1 MKAKK
6 LISLNPYYTG
16 SYSIRCN
23 AQDVYNI
30 ALGFNPYYTGS
41 YSIRVKTLPKEYH
54 NKVLILIILEVTL

>member
-30 ALGFNPYYTGS
+30 ALGLNPYYTGS
-41 YSIRVKTLPKEYH
+41 YSISTQTHTRSERRT
-54 NKVLILIILEVTL
+54 VLILIILEVTL

>member
-30 ALGFNPYYTGS
+30 ALGLNPYYTGS
-41 YSIRVKTLPKEYH
+41 YSISLFI
-54 NKVLILIILEVTL
+54 ILIQMYSLVS